1 MIAIIDYGMGNLRSV
16 AKALEAV
23 GARELRVT
31 SSPALI
37 SRADKLVLPGVGAM
51 AEAMR
56 ELRKLRLIEVIKK
69 NIFIK
74 PFLGICLGLQ
84 LLFTESQEGGKV
96 RGLGI
101 FKGRVKRF
109 SHPALSLCNTSPV
122 LRKGGVKVPHMGWN
136 QVKRTTHDAR
146 RTTQKCFMLEGIP
159 DNSYFYFCHSYY
171 VVPEDKSLIALTTDY
186 GIEFASGISRDNL
199 FACQFHPEKS
209 QRLGLRL
216 LENFVKV

>member
-16 AKALEAV
+16 AKALEAQ
-23 GARELRVT
+23 GAKNVKVT
-31 SSPALI
+31 SSAALI
-37 SRADKLVLPGVGAM
+37 SKADKIVLPGVGA
-51 AEAMR
+51 AVEAMQ
-56 ELRKLRLIEVIKK
+56 ELENLRLSEVIKK
-69 NIFIK
+69 NIFKK

-101 FKGRVKRF
+101 LKGKVRRF
-109 SHPALSLCNTSPV
+109 SEEL
-122 LRKGGVKVPHMGWN
+122 KVPHMGWN
-136 QVKRTTHDAR
+136 QIKIKN
-146 RTTQKCFMLEGIP
+146 QKSKIKNTNQKSKISNPFFKNIP

-171 VVPEDKSLIALTTDY
+171 VIPEDKSIIIATTDY
-186 GIEFASGISRDNL
+186 GREFVSAVAKDNL

-209 QRLGLRL
+209 QRVGLRL

>member
-16 AKALEAV
+16 AKALEAA
-23 GARELRVT
+23 GAKNVKVT

-37 SRADKLVLPGVGAM
+37 SKANKLVLPGVGAM
-51 AEAMR
+51 QEAMR

-84 LLFTESQEGGKV
+84 LLFTESEEGGKV
-96 RGLGI
+96 GGLGI

-109 SHPALSLCNTSPV
+109 SHQL
-122 LRKGGVKVPHMGWN
+122 KVPHIGWN
-136 QVKRTTHDAR
+136 QVKLKTQDPGGR
-146 RTTQKCFMLEGIP
+146 RQECFMLKAIP

-186 GIEFASGISRDNL
+186 GIEFTSGIRRDNL

-216 LENFVKV
+216 LENFLKL